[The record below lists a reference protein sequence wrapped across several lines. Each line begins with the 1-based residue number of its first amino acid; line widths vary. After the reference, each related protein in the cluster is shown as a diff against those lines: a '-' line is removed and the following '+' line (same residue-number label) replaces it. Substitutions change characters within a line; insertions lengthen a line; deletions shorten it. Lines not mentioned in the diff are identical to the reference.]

1 MDMEEIS
8 AAYKNLSKQNEN
20 LKVIHVLH
28 EYWPYKVNKR
38 WPIKIVELKA

>member
-1 MDMEEIS
+1 MEQKFHMQINENEVLRMDMEEIS

-28 EYWPYKVNKR
+28 EY
-38 WPIKIVELKA
+38 